1 MKLGPTVFVVDDDQ
15 EMCAFCRGLVES
27 VNRNVE
33 TFSSAEEFLKAY
45 NPAREGCLVLDV
57 RLPGM
62 SGLQL
67 QQRLLE
73 MHYSIPVIILTG
85 FADVSMAVDALEA
98 GAVSFLQ
105 KPVSDQLLLDTI
117 RQAIEKDLHDR
128 QEQALAMEIRARLAQ
143 LTPRQRQVMELL
155 ASGNMS
161 KQVAAKLGVS
171 TKTVEAHRGHVMKK
185 LHAKTVADLVR
196 FAVQAER
203 LKG

>member
-1 MKLGPTVFVVDDDQ
+1 LW
-15 EMCAFCRGLVES
+15 RGLVES
-27 VNRNVE
+27 VNLNVE

-45 NPAREGCLVLDV
+45 KPARKGCLVLDV

-67 QQRLLE
+67 QQRLRE
-73 MHYSIPVIILTG
+73 MHYSIPVIIVTG
-85 FADVSMAVDALEA
+85 FGDVRMAVDALEA

-117 RQAIEKDLHDR
+117 RQAIEQDLHDR
-128 QEQALAMEIRARLAQ
+128 QEQARGAEIRARLAQ

-155 ASGNMS
+155 AAGNMS
-161 KQVAAKLGVS
+161 KEIAAKLRLS
-171 TKTVEAHRGHVMKK
+171 PKTVEYHRGHVMKK
-185 LHAKTVADLVR
+185 LRAETVADLVR

-203 LKG
+203 LKE